1 MKFEGHCKKSKRL
14 FGKDG
19 SIFHKWLDMFAKEE
33 GYTHRHILHN
43 SEGVI
48 LGVKIFGEDARKHLE
63 QHIRDDLQLKKYE
76 EIPIF

>member
-1 MKFEGHCKKSKRL
+1 
-14 FGKDG
+14 
-19 SIFHKWLDMFAKEE
+19 MFAKEE